1 MKYIRSLKQLICLL
15 AAVFLLSGSALAA
28 VCDMRI
34 DSDGDMCRECAL
46 GNFGADAIRAYTGAD
61 IALFASGDLGI
72 TLPAGD
78 VTPERINDSF
88 PYDREIVVTEVTA
101 EELRLLLEESLS
113 HIVLTEAEVIDPV
126 ASAYEGYFCIS
137 GFEYTCDASAPVG
150 QRVYVL
156 PLKDETLTLAISS
169 EYASGDK
176 VCTIRE
182 AVTAYCGQLETVAPP
197 ADNDRILVIGAGE
210 NRIIGGMI
218 PPYFVILLTLVIII
232 FSGAKYRRRLNTE
245 R

>member
-1 MKYIRSLKQLICLL
+1 MKKYLLKWILCLAL
-15 AAVFLLSGSALAA
+15 LPYLLSGSVFAA
-28 VCDMRI
+28 VCDDRI

-46 GNFGADAIRAYTGAD
+46 GNFAADAIRVYTGAD

-78 VTPERINDSF
+78 ITGERIADSF
-88 PYDREIVVTEVTA
+88 PYDREIIITEITA

-113 HIVLTEAEVIDPV
+113 NITLTDAEIIDTE

-150 QRVYVL
+150 QRVYTL
-156 PLKDETLTLAISS
+156 PLKGENLTLAVSG
-169 EYASGDK
+169 EYAEGDA

-182 AVTAYCGQLETVAPP
+182 AVTAYCIQLESVTPP
-197 ADNDRILVIGAGE
+197 SDNDRILVIGAGE
-210 NRIIGGMI
+210 NRIIGDII
-218 PPYFVILLTLVIII
+218 PPYFVLVLTVVVFA
-232 FSGAKYRRRLNTE
+232 FSGARYRRRLNTE

>member
-78 VTPERINDSF
+78 VTPERIADSF
-88 PYDREIVVTEVTA
+88 PADKTIVVLEVTA
-101 EELRLLLEESLS
+101 DELRQMLEESLS
-113 HIVLTEAEVIDPV
+113 HITLGPDETIDV
-126 ASAYEGYFCIS
+126 SASAWEGFFCVS
-137 GFEYTCDASAPVG
+137 GFTYSYDASAPVG
-150 QRVYVL
+150 QRVYDL
-156 PLKDETLTLAISS
+156 PLEGTCTLAISE
-169 EYASGDK
+169 EYGEGREAG
-176 VCTIRE
+176 TIRE
-182 AVTAYCGQLETVAPP
+182 AVSAWCDGRYTVSPP
-197 ADNDRILVIGAGE
+197 EDGDRITVLGAWE
-210 NRIIGGMI
+210 NRIVGGII
-218 PPYFVILLTLVIII
+218 PPYFVILLTVIVIL
-232 FSGAKYRRRLNTE
+232 FSGARYRRRLNTE

>member
-1 MKYIRSLKQLICLL
+1 MKHVYYLKQLICLL
-15 AAVFLLSGSALAA
+15 AAAFLLSGSALAA

-72 TLPAGD
+72 TLPAGE
-78 VTPERINDSF
+78 VTPERIKDSF
-88 PYDREIVVTEVTA
+88 PHNREIVITEVTA
-101 EELRLLLEESLS
+101 HELRLLLEESLS

-182 AVTAYCGQLETVAPP
+182 AVSAYCSQLETVAPP
-197 ADNDRILVIGAGE
+197 MDNDRILVIGAGE

-218 PPYFVILLTLVIII
+218 PPYFVILLTLVVII
-232 FSGAKYRRRLNTE
+232 FSGARYRRRLNTE